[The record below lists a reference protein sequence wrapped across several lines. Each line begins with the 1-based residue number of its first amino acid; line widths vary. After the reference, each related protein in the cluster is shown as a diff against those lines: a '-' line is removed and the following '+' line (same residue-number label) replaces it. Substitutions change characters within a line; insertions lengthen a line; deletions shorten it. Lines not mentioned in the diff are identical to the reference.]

1 MRCLGKSRFE
11 FFYFGSAIE
20 EAESDGAKGVVV
32 DFNRPDSLGMVEQL
46 KNNKIDIAFLW
57 SNCQETYSY
66 TYYEAFEAGC
76 MIVTSDHSGNITDQ
90 VLKNK
95 NGFCFDK
102 VEECVAFLKELHGEI
117 DALRIE
123 NVTTNRNTDDFN
135 PVGLMGEHIGDRKGK
150 RPHFLI
156 SLMYKF
162 LRSTNR

>member
-1 MRCLGKSRFE
+1 
-11 FFYFGSAIE
+11 
-20 EAESDGAKGVVV
+20 
-32 DFNRPDSLGMVEQL
+32 
-46 KNNKIDIAFLW
+46 
-57 SNCQETYSY
+57 
-66 TYYEAFEAGC
+66 

-135 PVGLMGEHIGDRKGK
+135 PVGLMGEHIWR
-150 RPHFLI
+150 
-156 SLMYKF
+156 
-162 LRSTNR
+162 